1 MSRHPPGTR
10 VADMWSDSDD
20 AATEPSAGQLPEPSE
35 EAQHFVNT
43 GSLCDFLAPRVASP
57 TT

>member
-1 MSRHPPGTR
+1 